1 MTCAVSADRP
11 HDWAD
16 VICAIWKGQREAD
29 RQGINEPRCEILTP
43 DPEWYDRHVKY
54 AGPMNRRHRKP
65 IGILVVGFAEKE

>member
-1 MTCAVSADRP
+1 M
-11 HDWAD
+11 
-16 VICAIWKGQREAD
+16 EAD

-43 DPEWYDRHVKY
+43 DPEWYDRHCKY